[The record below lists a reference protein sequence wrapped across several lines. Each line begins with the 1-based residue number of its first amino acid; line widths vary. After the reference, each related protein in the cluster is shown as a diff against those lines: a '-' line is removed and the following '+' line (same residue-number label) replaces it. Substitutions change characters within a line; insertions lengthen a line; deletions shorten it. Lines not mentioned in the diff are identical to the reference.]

1 MVVYSDS
8 VDCTGYYIS
17 QLGLWNELLYLENK
31 SKSKVAFFFII
42 NIQAQDYNIV
52 KSALNLSQ
60 LKHSVYI
67 DTIDVFKQN
76 NPQLPDSRIHHT
88 FLLNKEN
95 KVVLIGNPLYNER
108 VEKLFLELLKE
119 QL

>member
-1 MVVYSDS
+1 MDTETRSSLNSTSFLYTIRPMHLSD
-8 VDCTGYYIS
+8 
-17 QLGLWNELLYLENK
+17 EP
-31 SKSKVAFFFII
+31 FFFII

-76 NPQLPDSRIHHT
+76 NPQLPDSRIYHT

-95 KVVLIGNPLYNER
+95 KVVLIGNPLYNEH

-119 QL
+119 Q